1 MDLRQLQAVVAIAE
15 HGSFSAAADALATV
29 QSNVSTHVKKL
40 ETELGTQVIDRASGE
55 LTEAGQLVV
64 ARARRVLGELDSI
77 AADVTALRQDV
88 VGTVRLGAIGTAA
101 RWIVPQLV
109 EIIPARHPHLHLVFT
124 EATTSGLDLQLATGQ
139 VDLAVLQLPAPG
151 SELRTLDLYEE
162 ELVLVVPLDH
172 PLANQGQVPF
182 SALADE
188 ELLLPLPGVA
198 YRDLIDKVASAEG
211 ITLRTRAETD
221 SVRLVATLTFEGTGV
236 SLLPAGSVPLYLHD
250 RYRLVAVEGLPP
262 RLIGVAQRRR
272 GFPGAP
278 VRAVLDALIEIVGDL
293 ERVPRG
299 VRPVPAGKGRQAFGG
314 VEQEA
319 ALAADLAAD
328 GVASSASKAA
338 GAPRARPGA
347 RLSRSR

>member
-40 ETELGTQVIDRASGE
+40 ETELGTPVIDRASGE

-64 ARARRVLGELDSI
+64 ARARRVLGELDAI
-77 AADVTALRQDV
+77 AADVTALSQDV

-109 EIIPARHPHLHLVFT
+109 EIVPERHPRLHLVFT
-124 EATTSGLDLQLATGQ
+124 EATTIGLDLQLGTGQ
-139 VDLAVLQLPAPG
+139 VDLAILQLPASG
-151 SELRTLDLYEE
+151 SEVRTMALYEE
-162 ELVLVVPLDH
+162 ELCLVVPMDH

-188 ELLLPLPGVA
+188 DLLLPLPGIA
-198 YRDLIDKVASAEG
+198 YRDLIDRVASAEG
-211 ITLRTRAETD
+211 IRLRTRAETD

-236 SLLPAGSVPLYLHD
+236 ALLPAGSVPHYLYD
-250 RYRLVAVEGLPP
+250 RYRLLPVEGLAP
-262 RLIGVAQRRR
+262 RLVGVAQRRR

-278 VRAVLDALIEIVGDL
+278 VRAVLDALTEIVRDP

-299 VRPVPAGKGRQAFGG
+299 VRAVPPERGRRQGLAPGDQSAGVLVTPIGEGG
-314 VEQEA
+314 IP
-319 ALAADLAAD
+319 ALR
-328 GVASSASKAA
+328 VTE
-338 GAPRARPGA
+338 
-347 RLSRSR
+347 